1 MARRS
6 LLVVVISVLVVMLAA
21 GCAPKVTRVASN
33 TVTDLSG
40 RWNDTDSQQVAQAIV
55 TDCLSQPWLD
65 EWKAANKM
73 ARPTVIVGNI
83 VNKSQEHINT
93 DTFIK
98 DIERA
103 LINSGKVR
111 FVSSRNERDEV
122 RQERMDQNSGNT
134 AEKTRASV
142 GQETGAN
149 FIMKGSINSIVDQ
162 YNNEAVVWYQVNVE
176 LHNITTNEIAWV
188 GQHKIKKLVERS
200 QVRW

>member
-1 MARRS
+1 MARRA
-6 LLVVVISVLVVMLAA
+6 LPVAVMAVLVAVLAA

-40 RWNDTDSQQVAQAIV
+40 RWNDTDSQQVATAIV
-55 TDCLSQPWLD
+55 TDCLSQAWLD
-65 EWKAANKM
+65 EWKAGNKNT
-73 ARPTVIVGNI
+73 RPIVIVGTI

-111 FVSSRNERDEV
+111 FVSSSTERDEV
-122 RQERMDQNSGNT
+122 RQERWDQNEGHTS
-134 AEKTRASV
+134 EKTRSAV

-162 YNNEAVVWYQVNVE
+162 YNNEAAVWYQVNVE

-188 GQHKIKKLVERS
+188 GQHKIKKFVERS